1 MKISKSQLKQIIKEE
16 LSKALSEGDLPRYN
30 KLPDEKKDLG
40 RKVVQNYFDNVE
52 DYQLKKKY
60 SGTITQIIHNAYV
73 AAASHRA
80 IGHDISR
87 MLTRKYPDER
97 DPVGGSRHPH
107 WTTISR
113 GVQEELLNLN
123 NAIRELP
130 EEGKNDQEILKK
142 LRKDWVEYATELGVE
157 LGQYGSKF

>member
-40 RKVVQNYFDNVE
+40 RAEVQNYFDNVE
-52 DYQLKKKY
+52 DYQLKKNY
-60 SGTITQIIHNAYV
+60 SGTIRQIIHNAYV
-73 AAASHRA
+73 AAHPNRA
-80 IGHDISR
+80 IGHEISKK
-87 MLTRKYPDER
+87 LTQEYPDER
-97 DPVGGSRHPH
+97 DPVGGPRHPH

-123 NAIRELP
+123 NAIRDLP
-130 EEGKNDQEILKK
+130 EEGKNDQKILEK
-142 LRKDWVEYATELGVE
+142 LKAGWVRYATELGVE